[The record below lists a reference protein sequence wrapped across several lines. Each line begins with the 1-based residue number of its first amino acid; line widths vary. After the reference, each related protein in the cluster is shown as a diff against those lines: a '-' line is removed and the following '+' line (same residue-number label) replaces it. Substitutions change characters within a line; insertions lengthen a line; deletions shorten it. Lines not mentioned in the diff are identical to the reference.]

1 MFTYRKRQ
9 ENDCE
14 IAEEEESDQRNTKY
28 LT

>member
-14 IAEEEESDQRNTKY
+14 IPEEEESDQRNTKY